1 MDWFDLPAFF
11 FFLRHSEVYLAQEL
25 KSRNSSTTHLWKQ
38 LCHADHH
45 SFAFAFLDK
54 KFMMAI
60 MHLSDSQLSLR
71 TLLSSTLTA
80 CDFSFFL
87 FLMIC
92 LEILVAFGGSF
103 EYAFSLAQ
111 ISFWK
116 VLSGKTS
123 VTSPRD
129 SQKSSP
135 TRQFKSIS
143 SLVSALFMVQLS
155 IHTWLLEKQ

>member
-1 MDWFDLPAFF
+1 
-11 FFLRHSEVYLAQEL
+11 
-25 KSRNSSTTHLWKQ
+25 
-38 LCHADHH
+38 
-45 SFAFAFLDK
+45 
-54 KFMMAI
+54 MAI

-111 ISFWK
+111 ISF
-116 VLSGKTS
+116 
-123 VTSPRD
+123 
-129 SQKSSP
+129 
-135 TRQFKSIS
+135 
-143 SLVSALFMVQLS
+143 
-155 IHTWLLEKQ
+155 